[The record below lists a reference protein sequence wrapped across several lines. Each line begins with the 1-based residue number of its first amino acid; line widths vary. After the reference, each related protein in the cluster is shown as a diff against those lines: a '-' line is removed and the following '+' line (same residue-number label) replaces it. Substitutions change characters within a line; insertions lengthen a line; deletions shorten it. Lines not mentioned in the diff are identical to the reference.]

1 MAETTVRLRKYEA
14 MIILDSAKAG
24 TDWDGVMGRVRESME
39 REGAEIE
46 RLEKWDERRLAYD
59 VKGQKRGTYVLAHFS
74 APAESITVIRRRF
87 ELSEDVLR
95 ALILRPEPRKK
106 KRFKERKMVEQRVGV
121 GKEAVGESSEGAGVG
136 KDEVAGEGKEG
147 GEG

>member
-24 TDWDGVMGRVRESME
+24 TDWDGVVGRVRELME
-39 REGAEIE
+39 REEAEIE
-46 RLEKWDERRLAYD
+46 SLEKWDERRLAYE
-59 VKGQKRGTYVLAHFS
+59 VKGQRRGTYVLACFS

-95 ALILRPEPRKK
+95 ALILHPEPRKK
-106 KRFKERKMVEQRVGV
+106 KRFKARKMAEQGVGV
-121 GKEAVGESSEGAGVG
+121 GKEAVAESSEGAGVG

>member
-1 MAETTVRLRKYEA
+1 LAETTVRLRKYEA

-24 TDWDGVMGRVRESME
+24 TDWDGVIGRVRELME

-46 RLEKWDERRLAYD
+46 SLEKWDERRLAYE
-59 VKGQKRGTYVLAHFS
+59 VKGQRRGTYVLACFS
-74 APAESITVIRRRF
+74 APAESITVIRRGF

-106 KRFKERKMVEQRVGV
+106 KRFKVRKMAEQRV
-121 GKEAVGESSEGAGVG
+121 AVGEEGVAESSEDAGVV

>member
-106 KRFKERKMVEQRVGV
+106 KLFKELKLVAQRGGVGIVGV
-121 GKEAVGESSEGAGVG
+121 GVWCAGGGVG